1 MIEYATRRAPNV
13 FDAPH
18 FFYPLLRSTPLAAIK
33 DRTDTFLAPTITQEF
48 GGVMNYR
55 HALIALAL
63 GAVALSAAS
72 AQQAPAQQ
80 APAQQAP
87 AQQAGAPAAKADSVH
102 KKAGAKKGA
111 KHKKAGAK
119 KDSTKAAAKKG

>member
-1 MIEYATRRAPNV
+1 MIEYATRRTPNV
-13 FDAPH
+13 FDAPL
-18 FFYPLLRSTPLAAIK
+18 FFYPPLRSTHLAAIK
-33 DRTDTFLAPTITQEF
+33 DRTNTFMTHTTTQRF

-55 HALIALAL
+55 HVLVALAL

-72 AQQAPAQQ
+72 AQQA
-80 APAQQAP
+80 QAP

-102 KKAGAKKGA
+102 KKAGKKKGA
-111 KHKKAGAK
+111 KHKKAEAR